1 MNKPLRRVGLA
12 MMLMVVLLLANDT
25 FVQVIQADSLSSNS
39 LNSRRLLNEYSTQ
52 RGLILSSDQQTLAT
66 SVPTNDSYRY
76 LRQYANGPAYA
87 DVTGYYSLEY
97 GAGGMEDSM
106 NSVLNGTDDRLFVRR
121 VSDLITGRNPQGGD
135 VQLTINSKIQLA
147 AYNTL
152 VSNGFTGAAVAIQ
165 PSTGA
170 ILAMTSTPSYD
181 ANGLAAHDNATQTKT
196 WKAAT
201 AGSPPGLMNQPV
213 AAAYQP
219 GSTFKL
225 VVAAAALSNNVD
237 DENTPNLPAD
247 PKITLPGTSTTLSNF
262 GGETCPEGV
271 NGQVSM
277 KSAIAYSCNTAFA
290 TLAGRVGESAL
301 AAQAAKFGFG
311 QNLSIPLGVATSC
324 VGPTTGGN
332 CLNIPHGT
340 PGLYQSGIGQLDVQ
354 ETPLQNALIAAT
366 IANGGTEMYPQLVK
380 SILGSDL
387 SVVQGFTPQV
397 MNRNVISGQTAATIT
412 DMMLDSESH
421 SGTLNKNPAIQI
433 ASKTGTAEHGTDPKH
448 IQPYGWYVAFAPGH
462 DIAVA
467 VVVTAGGSYD
477 LATVGARVAGPV
489 GRAMINAA
497 VGG

>member
-1 MNKPLRRVGLA
+1 
-12 MMLMVVLLLANDT
+12 MMVLVLLLLGNDT
-25 FVQVIQADSLSSNS
+25 YVQVIQANSLSTNTQ
-39 LNSRRLLNEYSTQ
+39 NARRLLNEYSTQ
-52 RGLILSSDQQTLAT
+52 RGLILSSDQQTLAA
-66 SVPTNDSYRY
+66 SVPTNDTYKY

-87 DVTGYYSLEY
+87 DVTGYYSLYY
-97 GAGGMEDSM
+97 GAGGLEDSM
-106 NSVLNGTDDRLFVRR
+106 NSVLNGTDGRLFVRR
-121 VSDLITGRNPQGGD
+121 LSDLITGRNPQGGD
-135 VQLTINSKIQLA
+135 VELTINPKIQLA

-181 ANGLAAHDNATQTKT
+181 PNGLAAHDNTTQTST
-196 WKAAT
+196 WSKAN
-201 AGSPPGLMNQPV
+201 AGNPAGLMNQPI

-225 VVAAAALSNNVD
+225 VVAAAALSNNVS
-237 DENTPNLPAD
+237 DENTANLPAS
-247 PKITLPGTSTTLSNF
+247 PVISLPGTTATLSNYAN
-262 GGETCPEGV
+262 ETCPGSV

-277 KSAIAYSCNTAFA
+277 KTAIAYSCNTAFA
-290 TLAGRVGESAL
+290 SLAGRVGGSAL

-311 QNLSIPLGVATSC
+311 QSLSIPLNAATSC
-324 VGPTTGGN
+324 VGPAAGGN
-332 CLNIPHGT
+332 CLNIANGM
-340 PGLYQSGIGQLDVQ
+340 PGVYQSGIGQLDVQ

-366 IANGGTEMYPQLVK
+366 IANGGNEMYPQLVK
-380 SILGSDL
+380 QIMGSDL
-387 SVVQGFTPQV
+387 SVVQGFTPQM
-397 MNRNVISGQTAATIT
+397 MNSNAISGPTAATIT
-412 DMMLDSESH
+412 DMMLASELN

-433 ASKTGTAEHGTDPKH
+433 ASKTGTAEHGPDPKH